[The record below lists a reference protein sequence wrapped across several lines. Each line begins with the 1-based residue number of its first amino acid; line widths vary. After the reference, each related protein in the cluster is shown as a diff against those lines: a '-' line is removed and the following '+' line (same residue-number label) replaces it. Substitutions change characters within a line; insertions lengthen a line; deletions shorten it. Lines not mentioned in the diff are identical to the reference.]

1 MKNTFNNM
9 IKILV
14 ILIIITLIM
23 WIIFYLLTK
32 KDNIINKNKNNT
44 NSDANIN
51 IISEE
56 LTTIFSYINNKKE
69 SDIDA
74 CNYLGK
80 NVGYEITS
88 NEDFFNLF

>member
-44 NSDANIN
+44 NFLI
-51 IISEE
+51 
-56 LTTIFSYINNKKE
+56 
-69 SDIDA
+69 
-74 CNYLGK
+74 
-80 NVGYEITS
+80 
-88 NEDFFNLF
+88 